1 MSLNQ
6 KHLGKLGKRIRCIRT
21 DQSMSQAALA
31 EYIGC
36 SSAFLS
42 YIENGKK
49 LPSLEMLLT
58 IANALCVTTDMLL
71 ADYLEHNLR
80 GAMTEYSEV
89 LYDCSEYERRVLVEN
104 AKELKRIL
112 RSSRVSHRHNRNR

>member
-1 MSLNQ
+1 MSINYKL
-6 KHLGKLGKRIRCIRT
+6 LGKRIRRIRT

-36 SSAFLS
+36 SAAFLS
-42 YIENGKK
+42 YIENGRK

-58 IANALCVTTDMLL
+58 IANALCVTTDTLL
-71 ADYLEHNLR
+71 ADYLEYNLR
-80 GAMTEYSEV
+80 GAMSEYAEV
-89 LYDCSEYERRVLVEN
+89 LRDCSEYERRVLVEN

-112 RSSRVSHRHNRNR
+112 RSSRPSHRHNRIR